1 MHKSFIDWLGEDRG
15 RFATGNEKAWHMS
28 SFIRQMVSDRFLLR
42 IVAVA
47 AIGGFLFGY
56 DTGVIGG
63 ALLFIKTA
71 LHAQSN
77 LAQQSIVASLLV
89 GAIVG
94 ALAGGWL
101 AGAFDRRRT
110 LIAAGWIYVVGGLA
124 SAFSQELWQLVGARL
139 VLGFAVGA
147 ASFIAPMY
155 ISELTP
161 KQIRGGTVTFN
172 QLMLTC
178 GIFAAYIA
186 NWALQGVPD
195 NWRWMVGIAAVPGL
209 ALAIGMYFAPSSP
222 RWLVEKGR
230 HDEAAPIL
238 RRIYKKQDVDA
249 ELREIESASQQ
260 ESGYRGLLQP
270 AVRPMVIIGVG
281 LAAFQQL
288 VGVNT
293 VIYYAPTILS
303 FAGANAGSALTQAL
317 SIGITNV
324 IFTLAALLLVDRVG
338 RRPLLIAGLSGL
350 VVALIVLGVFFHF
363 GWLHTHL
370 PWIGLVA
377 LLVYIAAFAIG
388 IGPVFWL
395 MISEIYPTS
404 VRGPAESLASVVN
417 WSMNFVVSFTFLTLV
432 SAISRA
438 GTFWLY
444 AVLGIAGIVFAF
456 ARVPETRGRSLEQIQ
471 QQLDVRADS

>member
-1 MHKSFIDWLGEDRG
+1 
-15 RFATGNEKAWHMS
+15 MS
-28 SFIRQMVSDRFLLR
+28 GFIRQMASDRYLLR
-42 IVAVA
+42 IAVVA

-63 ALLFIKTA
+63 ALLFIKKS
-71 LHAQSN
+71 LHAESN
-77 LAQQSIVASLLV
+77 LAQQSIVASLLL

-94 ALAGGWL
+94 ALAGGKL
-101 AGAFDRRRT
+101 ADAFGRRRT
-110 LIAAGWIYVVGGLA
+110 LIAAGWIYVAGGLA

-139 VLGFAVGA
+139 VLGVAVGA
-147 ASFIAPMY
+147 ASFIAPMF

-186 NWALQGVPD
+186 NWALQGVPY

-209 ALAIGMYFAPSSP
+209 ALAIGMHFAPASP
-222 RWLVEKGR
+222 RWLVGKGR
-230 HDEAAPIL
+230 QKEAAPIL
-238 RRIYKKQDVDA
+238 RRLYKKQDVDA
-249 ELREIESASQQ
+249 ELHEIETASKKG
-260 ESGYRGLLQP
+260 SGYRALLRP
-270 AVRPMVIIGVG
+270 EVRPMVIVGVG

-317 SIGITNV
+317 SIGLTNV
-324 IFTLAALLLVDRVG
+324 VFTLAALLLVDRVG
-338 RRPLLIAGLSGL
+338 RRPLLIGGMAGL
-350 VVALIVLGVFFHF
+350 VVALIALGAFFHF
-363 GWLHTHL
+363 SWLHAQM
-370 PWIGLVA
+370 PWIGLAA
-377 LLVYIAAFAIG
+377 LLLYIAAFAIG

-395 MISEIYPTS
+395 MISEIYPIS
-404 VRGPAESLASVVN
+404 IRGPAESLASVVN
-417 WSMNFVVSFTFLTLV
+417 WSMNFVISFTFLTLV
-432 SAISRA
+432 SAITRA
-438 GTFWLY
+438 GTFWVY
-444 AVLGIAGIVFAF
+444 AGLGIAGIIFAF

-471 QQLDVRADS
+471 HQLGVGAKK

>member
-1 MHKSFIDWLGEDRG
+1 
-15 RFATGNEKAWHMS
+15 MS
-28 SFIRQMVSDRFLLR
+28 SFIRQMASDRFLLR
-42 IVAVA
+42 VAAVA

-63 ALLFIKTA
+63 ALLFMKHA

-89 GAIVG
+89 GAIAG

-101 AGAFDRRRT
+101 AGSFGRRRT
-110 LIAAGWIYVVGGLA
+110 LIAAGWIYVAGGLG
-124 SAFSQELWQLVGARL
+124 SAFSQDVWQLVGARL
-139 VLGFAVGA
+139 VLGVAVGA
-147 ASFIAPMY
+147 ASFIAPMF

-195 NWRWMVGIAAVPGL
+195 NWRWMVGIAALPGL
-209 ALAIGMYFAPSSP
+209 ALAIGMHFAPASP

-238 RRIYKKQDVDA
+238 RHIYKKHNVGA
-249 ELREIESASQQ
+249 ELREIESASRQTA
-260 ESGYRGLLQP
+260 GFRALLRP
-270 AVRPMVIIGVG
+270 KVRPMVIVGVG

-303 FAGANAGSALTQAL
+303 FAGASAGGALTQAL
-317 SIGITNV
+317 SIGVTNV
-324 IFTLAALLLVDRVG
+324 VFTLAALLLLDRVG
-338 RRPLLIAGLSGL
+338 RRPLLIGGIAGLTA
-350 VVALIVLGVFFHF
+350 ALMVLGVFFGV
-363 GWLHTHL
+363 GWLHTQF
-370 PWIGLVA
+370 PWIGLAA
-377 LLVYIAAFAIG
+377 LLLYIASFAIG

-404 VRGPAESLASVVN
+404 IRGPAESLASVVN
-417 WSMNFVVSFTFLTLV
+417 WGMNFAISFTFLSLV
-432 SAISRA
+432 SVLTRS

-444 AVLGIAGIVFAF
+444 AALGIAAIVFAV

-471 QQLDVRADS
+471 QQLGAGAGG